1 MFDCLS
7 DLTAPAIHEVEGCEG
22 VEGGGFGAQAVVT
35 KGDGL
40 EAEGE
45 AAAQLVGTEVAF
57 GADED
62 EGVGAGGVE
71 LVEGAAVVAN
81 AMADEFLRIEN

>member
-7 DLTAPAIHEVEGCEG
+7 DLTAPAIHKVEGCEG
-22 VEGGGFGAQAVVT
+22 VDGGGLGAQAVVAQ
-35 KGDGL
+35 GDGL

-57 GADED
+57 GADEH

-71 LVEGAAVVAN
+71 LVEGAAVVAD
-81 AMADEFLRIEN
+81 AVADVFLNV